1 MEENIAEK
9 EAGVVTQAKGY
20 LISLEGLPSARINDI
35 IINAHGQ
42 RALVTALNEGG
53 VEALL
58 LDPGSPGSGER
69 FVTHSEGI
77 QLYLGDALFG
87 RAINVLGDPI
97 DGLGDLPP
105 RTEPLCLEGDAP
117 DMSARELMVEQ
128 LVLGMTVVDILL
140 PIAKG
145 QRQLV
150 IGPNSSGKD
159 IFLESVAAAQ
169 KDTDVVCVYALIGRP
184 TAYIENVIAHLHRKD
199 GNTGAVVI
207 AARSDEPA
215 PLVSIAPAV
224 ALQVAESF
232 SKKGKDVLLILDDL
246 AIHAKYFREIALL
259 SGRVP
264 GRESYPGDTFYAQA
278 HLLER
283 AGFFNKAH
291 GGGSLTLLPV
301 LETNIEEMTNL
312 ISTNLMSATDGHL
325 FFSPVAHAEGYFPA
339 TEPRQSVTRVGRQTQ
354 STLAKQ
360 LSTRVLSLLSDYER
374 EKRYSQFGAQLSLE
388 AQKTL
393 LRGEIVNVFLRQEPM
408 AAVSSE
414 EQIMLLALVFTSF
427 VEKKDAEL
435 IKGKRTALSGVIAK
449 DPSLQPLVDAA
460 RKGTVTLDA
469 FLKKLEVSL
478 ASFET
483 VCRP

>member
-1 MEENIAEK
+1 MEEQIAEK
-9 EAGVVTQAKGY
+9 EAGFVIQAKGY
-20 LISLEGLPSARINDI
+20 LITLEGLPSARINDVVV
-35 IINAHGQ
+35 NAHGQ

-58 LDPGSPGSGER
+58 LDQGSPGSGER
-69 FVTHSEGI
+69 FVAHPEGI
-77 QLYLGDALFG
+77 RLYLGDALFG
-87 RAINVLGDPI
+87 RAMNVLGQPV
-97 DGLGDLPP
+97 DGLGDFPAV
-105 RTEPLCLEGDAP
+105 TDPLQLEGDAP
-117 DMSARELMVEQ
+117 DMSARALMVEQ
-128 LVLGMTVVDILL
+128 LALGMTVVDVLL

-159 IFLESVAAAQ
+159 VFLESVVAAQ
-169 KDTDVVCVYALIGRP
+169 RDTDVVCVYALIGRP
-184 TAYIENVIAHLHRKD
+184 AAYIENVIAHLHRKD
-199 GNTGAVVI
+199 DNTGAVVI
-207 AARSDEPA
+207 VARSDDPA

-232 SKKGKDVLLILDDL
+232 SKKGKHVLLILDDL

-339 TEPRQSVTRVGRQTQ
+339 VDARQSVTRVGRQTQ

-360 LSTRVLSLLSDYER
+360 LSIRVQALLAGYER
-374 EKRYSQFGAQLSLE
+374 EKRYSQFGAQLSAE
-388 AQKTL
+388 ARKTL
-393 LRGEIVNVFLRQEPM
+393 LQGEIANLFLRQRPM
-408 AAVSSE
+408 TSVSTE
-414 EQIMLLALVFTSF
+414 EQVILLSLVFTPIFDGKELEF
-427 VEKKDAEL
+427 VERNRAALSEVLTKDA
-435 IKGKRTALSGVIAK
+435 RV
-449 DPSLQPLVDAA
+449 QPLIESA
-460 RKGTVTLDA
+460 RKGTMTFDE
-469 FLKKLEVSL
+469 FLKKLKAGL
-478 ASFET
+478 APFEA

>member
-1 MEENIAEK
+1 MEEQVADK
-9 EAGVVTQAKGY
+9 EAGLVTQAKGY
-20 LISLEGLPSARINDI
+20 LISLEGLPSARVNDI
-35 IINAHGQ
+35 VINAHGQ
-42 RALVTALNEGG
+42 RALVTALAESG

-69 FVTHSEGI
+69 FVAHPEGI
-77 QLYLGDALFG
+77 QLYLGEALFG
-87 RAINVLGDPI
+87 RAMNVLGEPV
-97 DGLGDLPP
+97 DGREAFPP
-105 RTEPLCLEGDAP
+105 ATEPLTLESDAP
-117 DMSARELMVEQ
+117 DMSARSLMIEQ
-128 LVLGMTVVDILL
+128 LTLGMTMVDLLL

-150 IGPNSSGKD
+150 LGPNASGKD
-159 IFLESVAAAQ
+159 VFLESVTAAQ
-169 KDTDVVCVYALIGRP
+169 RDTGVVCVYALIGRP
-184 TAYIENVIAHLHRKD
+184 AAYIENVMARLYRKD
-199 GNTGAVVI
+199 GNPNTITVV
-207 AARSDEPA
+207 ARSDDPA
-215 PLVSIAPAV
+215 PFVSIAPAV

-232 SKKGKDVLLILDDL
+232 SKKGKDVLLVLDDL

-339 TEPRQSVTRVGRQTQ
+339 IDPQQSVTRVGRQTQ

-360 LSTRVLSLLSDYER
+360 LSIRVFGLLADYER

-388 AQKTL
+388 AQDVL
-393 LRGEIVNVFLRQEPM
+393 ARGEVATVLLRQEPATAVSQEEQVILLSLVFTPFFDKKSIDFVKRNHAALK
-408 AAVSSE
+408 AAVS
-414 EQIMLLALVFTSF
+414 
-427 VEKKDAEL
+427 
-435 IKGKRTALSGVIAK
+435 K
-449 DPSLQPLVDAA
+449 DPLLQPLVESA
-460 RKGTVTLDA
+460 RKGTSTLDQ
-469 FLKKLEVSL
+469 FLKKLNASL
-478 ASFET
+478 APFT
-483 VCRP
+483 AVCRP